1 VSGVVSDTSPL
12 IALHQIGQLGLLGTI
27 FGSVLIPPAVAH
39 EAPGIERPA
48 WLLVRSLEKPLA
60 PPVVGAGL
68 GPGETEAISLAL
80 ELRVARMILDDL
92 PARVLAQKL
101 GIPLIGTLGIL
112 LAAKRRGLISAIRE
126 PIDTLRAGG
135 FRVAT
140 ELYERVLTKAGEL
153 A

>member
-12 IALHQIGQLGLLGTI
+12 IALSQVGQLGLLGTI

-48 WLLVRSLEKPLA
+48 WLLVRSLENLSLRRSSAPALDLSKPKRSA
-60 PPVVGAGL
+60 WPSSCASRG
-68 GPGETEAISLAL
+68 S
-80 ELRVARMILDDL
+80 LDDL

-112 LAAKRRGLISAIRE
+112 LAAKRRGLMTAIRE
-126 PIDTLRAGG
+126 PIDILRAGG

-153 A
+153 R